1 MRLLLANPNTTEAV
15 TDTIAA
21 AARAVAAPGT
31 EIVPATARF
40 GARVIG
46 TRAEMAIAEHAAL
59 DVIAR
64 ESAGCDAVI
73 IGASID
79 SGLRAARE
87 MLSVP
92 VLGLTESALHVA
104 CLAGGRFGTVTLS
117 RRSAYP
123 LREMVEGYGL
133 MSRCGGMRTAD
144 ANPLDLLAA
153 PDRVADLIVAEAE
166 RLIADDM
173 VDVIVLIGAVMA
185 AMPARVQPRLKVPV
199 IEGVSCAVALAE
211 SLVRLKLPKA
221 AAGGYAALPR
231 RELVG
236 VDTALAA
243 RFGAEN
249 SHST

>member
-1 MRLLLANPNTTEAV
+1 MRLLLANPNTTQAV

-46 TRAEMAIAEHAAL
+46 TRTEMAIAEHAAL
-59 DVIAR
+59 DLLAH
-64 ESAGCDAVI
+64 AAPGCDAVI

-87 MLSVP
+87 MLAVP

-104 CLAGGRFGTVTLS
+104 CLTGGRFGTVTLS

-133 MSRCGGMRTAD
+133 AARCGGMRAAD

-153 PDRVADLIVAEAE
+153 PERVADLIVAEAE
-166 RLIADDM
+166 RLVADDM
-173 VDVIVLIGAVMA
+173 VDCVVLIGAVMA
-185 AMPARVQPRLKVPV
+185 GMPARVQPRLPVPV
-199 IEGVSCAVALAE
+199 IEGVRCAVALAE
-211 SLVRLKLPKA
+211 SLVRLQLPRPR
-221 AAGGYAALPR
+221 AGGYAALPR
-231 RELVG
+231 RDLIG
-236 VDTALAA
+236 VSEALAA
-243 RFGAEN
+243 RFGAED

>member
-1 MRLLLANPNTTEAV
+1 MRILLANPNTTQAV
-15 TDTIAA
+15 TDTMAA

-59 DVIAR
+59 DLLAR
-64 ESAGCDAVI
+64 DSDGCDAVI

-104 CLAGGRFGTVTLS
+104 CLTGGRFGTITLS

-123 LREMVEGYGL
+123 LHEMIEGYGL
-133 MSRCGGMRTAD
+133 MARCGGMRAVD

-153 PDRVADLIVAEAE
+153 PERIAAMIETEAASLIE
-166 RLIADDM
+166 RDM

-185 AMPARVQPRLKVPV
+185 AMPARVQPNIPVPV
-199 IEGVSCAVALAE
+199 IEGVSCAVALAGA
-211 SLVRLKLPKA
+211 LAALHLPKPCS
-221 AAGGYAALPR
+221 GGYAALPR
-231 RELVG
+231 RDLIG
-236 VDTALAA
+236 VDPALAA
-243 RFGAEN
+243 RFAG
-249 SHST
+249 S